1 MTGGLA
7 ALCCGLWLLV
17 TTRCSGFVV
26 QRAFLQPVLPPAAH
40 AAAGSRAWLP
50 RARHSDALT
59 GTGTGTAT
67 GTGQRRRGRSPFLQA
82 VLAAEPTASAAA
94 AAAATAAVAAA
105 AAASPHQEESA
116 GEDKGALFAALESHT
131 RRKEAFEELWNSDME
146 FSETEYQKLLKACF
160 RLGYGALPPPP
171 RCLHRMSEPA

>member
-50 RARHSDALT
+50 RARPGDALT
-59 GTGTGTAT
+59 GTNTGTGT

-94 AAAATAAVAAA
+94 VAATAAVAA

-146 FSETEYQKLLKACF
+146 FSEAEYQELLKACF
-160 RLGYGALPPPP
+160 RLGYGAFYPLF
-171 RCLHRMSEPA
+171 A